1 MVETVISSSEIKY
14 IKISDEAYSLYKD
27 IAEDNFDYGKWNS
40 TFGTNLSKT
49 IDSLI
54 ANQNPQFFESLLN
67 IEFSFFDEMETYL
80 SSLENFFNELETDF
94 QIFQNENSNF
104 LNNIETSFANLSNI
118 DTLHRLETD

>member
-67 IEFSFFDEMETYL
+67 IEFSFLTKWKL
-80 SSLENFFNELETDF
+80 TCPL
-94 QIFQNENSNF
+94 
-104 LNNIETSFANLSNI
+104 
-118 DTLHRLETD
+118 